1 MATDLN
7 DQWHCRCGNL
17 DYMVTIDALHGNYS
31 YSISI
36 KLNQL
41 EVSFLFWIF
50 MHSEYFG
57 LACYRD
63 GSLGTQL
70 TFYNKVSEIKRAI
83 HKVLQGILEK
93 YLPPSLL

>member
-1 MATDLN
+1 
-7 DQWHCRCGNL
+7 
-17 DYMVTIDALHGNYS
+17 
-31 YSISI
+31 
-36 KLNQL
+36 
-41 EVSFLFWIF
+41 

-63 GSLGTQL
+63 GSVGTQL